1 MSKKRIRVIHYG
13 LGPIGLETA
22 RLVLNKSTL
31 EIVGA
36 VDISQN
42 MIGKDLGTILG
53 IEKNTGITV
62 HENLDKLLSGIKAD
76 IVIHTAGS
84 RIRTIYSQLEEIIQ
98 AGLNVV
104 SSSEELLFPS
114 EENKALTEELDNK
127 AKDQGVTV
135 LGTGINPGF
144 IMDAF
149 PLYLTSVCQDV
160 KTIKVERM
168 VDAGTRR
175 YPLQKKVGA
184 GLTPEQ
190 FRTMVSEKMLGHVG
204 LVESLQF
211 IAHYLGLSFDNVEE
225 TIDPVIAEY
234 PVKTAY
240 FDLKKGDVLGIKHI
254 VNGMKNNETIV
265 NLDLRMYVGAD
276 DPHDAIY
283 INGIPNISLRI
294 DGGVAGD
301 QATAAIL
308 VNSIHDVI
316 AAQPGLVTVKDLPA
330 PHFCR

>member
-1 MSKKRIRVIHYG
+1 MSKKKVRIIQYG

-36 VDISQN
+36 VDIAKD
-42 MIGKDLGTILG
+42 MVGKDLGIILG
-53 IEKNTGITV
+53 FEEIMGITV
-62 HENLDKLLSGIKAD
+62 TDNLEELLSGTEAD
-76 IVIHTAGS
+76 VVVHTAGS
-84 RIRTIYSQLEEIIQ
+84 RIKNIYTQLEEIIQ
-98 AGLNVV
+98 ARLNIV

-114 EENKALTEELDNK
+114 AENKGLAEKLDKK
-127 AKDQGVTV
+127 AKEQGVTV
-135 LGTGINPGF
+135 LGTGVNPGF
-144 IMDAF
+144 IMDAL
-149 PLYLTSVCQDV
+149 PLYLTGVCQDV
-160 KTIKVERM
+160 KTVKVERI

-184 GLTPEQ
+184 GLTPEH

-204 LVESLQF
+204 LTESLQF

-225 TIDPVIAEY
+225 TIDPVIAEH

-240 FDLKKGDVLGIKHI
+240 FDLKTGDVLGVKHI
-254 VNGMKNNETIV
+254 VNGIKENETII

-283 INGIPNISLRI
+283 INGTPNISLRI

-301 QATAAIL
+301 QATTAIL
-308 VNSIHDVI
+308 VNSIHDVMT
-316 AAQPGLVTVKDLPA
+316 AQPGLVTVKDLPA
-330 PHFCR
+330 PHVCQ